1 MRVIECK
8 ALPQKP
14 LYFYGDKLWGGS
26 DNFIASNSIDK
37 SIDYLVFMDSRG
49 LTGELSCSLVGK
61 IITEITGLD
70 KTYLV
75 IVRPLELTTWATLL
89 NFYVLNDLTFK
100 NLITNM
106 GFVDF
111 TPKKKSICDDS
122 IKQLERCVGNGE
134 AVAVGIERYGSLDNR
149 DIELYSIEYSEKYRL
164 MVQDIV
170 SKQRTIIINTP
181 QVPKDIKIERA
192 RPKSFFSA
200 ILEGNSFNLALA
212 DTIMIEA
219 DGFDESHTFDAVH
232 YTVIGAEKIMKLLRK
247 FL

>member
-1 MRVIECK
+1 MRVIESK
-8 ALPQKP
+8 ALPQMP
-14 LYFYGDKLWGGS
+14 LYFYGDKLWGGV

-49 LTGELSCSLVGK
+49 LTGELSSSLVGK
-61 IITEITGLD
+61 IISKITRLN

-75 IVRPLELTTWATLL
+75 IIRPLELTTWATLG
-89 NFYVLNDLTFK
+89 NFYALNDLTFR

-111 TPKKKSICDDS
+111 TPKKKSICDNS
-122 IKQLERCVGNGE
+122 IKQLERCIGNGE
-134 AVAVGIERYGSLDNR
+134 AVAVGIERYSALDNR
-149 DIELYSIEYSEKYRL
+149 DIELYSIEYSQKYRL
-164 MVQDIV
+164 MAQNIV
-170 SKQRTIIINTP
+170 SRQRTIIINTP
-181 QVPKDIKIERA
+181 QVSKDIQIERA

-200 ILEGNSFNLALA
+200 ISAGNSFNLALA
-212 DTIMIEA
+212 DSIMIEV

-232 YTVIGAEKIMKLLRK
+232 YTAIGAERIMELLRK

>member
-1 MRVIECK
+1 MRVIESK

-14 LYFYGDKLWGGS
+14 LYFYGDKLWGGA
-26 DNFIASNSIDK
+26 DNFIASNLIDK
-37 SIDYLVFMDSRG
+37 SIDYFVFMDSRG
-49 LTGELSCSLVGK
+49 LTGELSSSLVGK
-61 IITEITGLD
+61 IMSKITQLN

-75 IVRPLELTTWATLL
+75 IIRPLELTTWATLG
-89 NFYVLNDLTFK
+89 NFCALNDLTFR

-122 IKQLERCVGNGE
+122 IKQLERCIGNGE
-134 AVAVGIERYGSLDNR
+134 AVAVGIERYSSLDNR
-149 DIELYSIEYSEKYRL
+149 DIELYSIEYSEKYRS

-181 QVPKDIKIERA
+181 QVSIDIKIERA
-192 RPKSFFSA
+192 RPKSFFSG
-200 ILEGNSFNLALA
+200 ISEGNLFNLALA

-232 YTVIGAEKIMKLLRK
+232 YTVNGAEKIMKLLRK

>member
-1 MRVIECK
+1 MRVIEFK

-14 LYFYGDKLWGGS
+14 LYFYGDNFWGGA
-26 DNFIASNSIDK
+26 DNFIASNSVDK
-37 SIDYLVFMDSRG
+37 SIDYLVFLDSRG
-49 LTGELSCSLVGK
+49 FTGELSSSLVGK
-61 IITEITGLD
+61 IISEIIRLN

-75 IVRPLELTTWATLL
+75 IIRPLELTTWATLG
-89 NFYVLNDLTFK
+89 NFYVLNNLTFK

-122 IKQLERCVGNGE
+122 IKQLERCIGNGE
-134 AVAVGIERYGSLDNR
+134 AVAVGIERYSTLDKR
-149 DIELYSIEYSEKYRL
+149 KIELYSIDYSEKYRL
-164 MVQDIV
+164 MVQNIV

-181 QVPKDIKIERA
+181 QVPKDIQIERA

-200 ILEGNSFNLALA
+200 ISAGNSFNLALS
-212 DTIMIEA
+212 DTIMIQP

-232 YTVIGAEKIMKLLRK
+232 YTVIGAERIMKLLRK